1 MGHIEIG
8 VLPPEADAQRQVA
21 ADFLT
26 QSMKS
31 LREPAGVR
39 SAFDTGRWAQE
50 MVRGAAPFPRE
61 ELTHNPTELVD
72 VASAAFEKAATL
84 ARLAELQ
91 HYKDAES

>member
-31 LREPAGVR
+31 LRVFVLPSTRDDGHKKW
-39 SAFDTGRWAQE
+39 F
-50 MVRGAAPFPRE
+50 GARPIF
-61 ELTHNPTELVD
+61 LGK
-72 VASAAFEKAATL
+72 S
-84 ARLAELQ
+84 
-91 HYKDAES
+91 